1 MVFRKVA
8 ESFGNRC
15 PWFSGRVKQGGRGA
29 CLIPPLAVSF
39 VREIAI
45 LVVNDCCTHPHAQGS
60 KEAEEQALELIPSQ
74 NIINYKQ
81 LIIKCKSQHRV
92 KLNVSKCLLPSQ

>member
-8 ESFGNRC
+8 EGFGKRC

-45 LVVNDCCTHPHAQGS
+45 LVVNDCCTHSHAQGS

-74 NIINYKQ
+74 NIIKPQMTDNQ
-81 LIIKCKSQHRV
+81 V
-92 KLNVSKCLLPSQ
+92 KNHNIE